1 MATRVALITGGS
13 RGIGAA
19 IAARL
24 AQDGI
29 TTILPTRQ
37 EMDLL
42 SDASMDAYVASIKG
56 PIDILVNNAG
66 INVVAQGP
74 KVTDQQIHDTVQTNL
89 VAPLRLVRALAPRMI
104 EQGYGR
110 VLNISS
116 IWGVVA
122 KAGRVTYS
130 MSKTGIIGMTRTL
143 AVELAPHGVLVNALA
158 PGYVSTELTLQNNT
172 PAEIDAISRT
182 IPLGRLAEPSEIAE
196 AAAFLVS
203 ERNTYITGQLILADG
218 GYACL

>member
-158 PGYVSTELTLQNNT
+158 PGYVSTELTRQNNT

>member
-1 MATRVALITGGS
+1 
-13 RGIGAA
+13 
-19 IAARL
+19 
-24 AQDGI
+24 
-29 TTILPTRQ
+29 
-37 EMDLL
+37 
-42 SDASMDAYVASIKG
+42 
-56 PIDILVNNAG
+56 
-66 INVVAQGP
+66 
-74 KVTDQQIHDTVQTNL
+74 
-89 VAPLRLVRALAPRMI
+89 MI

-158 PGYVSTELTLQNNT
+158 PGYVSTELTRQNNT

-182 IPLGRLAEPSEIAE
+182 IPLGRLADPSEIAE
-196 AAAFLVS
+196 VAAFLVS